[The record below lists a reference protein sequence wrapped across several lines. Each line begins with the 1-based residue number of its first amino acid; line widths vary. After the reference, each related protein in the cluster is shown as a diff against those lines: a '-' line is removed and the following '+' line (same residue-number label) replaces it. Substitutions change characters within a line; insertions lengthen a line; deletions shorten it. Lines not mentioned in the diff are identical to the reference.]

1 MGNASLQYKGRSVSV
16 LSVQD
21 FASNHSDLVAEKLP
35 FQEVDYLTHLAQ
47 SNPAMEH
54 FICAVYDGD
63 TLLAR
68 AYLQRMPFSGERLDN
83 FRPMRWLPS
92 KVYDLV
98 VRPIQWRILS
108 LGSIFTTGDNGL
120 VFSGEM
126 TQEQKKGAYQYL
138 LSQLQ
143 NGLIPYDGLLIKDV
157 YTTTDS
163 WMVDSLKERGFF
175 MTPSEP
181 DMILENVTRFST
193 MEDYAGAL
201 RAKYR
206 TKYNQVAERSKDL
219 QVIDYSNWSEAPTE
233 AMYPLYVNIMLAV
246 DFYIQ
251 LMSPAYFQIERNT
264 SSSLP
269 KLRTYSVGDEVIGWI
284 SWFEDDNRIHA
295 HLIGLNH
302 KRARRFKAYHR
313 ILYDLVELGIEH
325 KKDMVCYGRTSQQ
338 AKSNV
343 GAQPNVMASAVY
355 HRRRSMR
362 YLMKS
367 FTQSVELDTENTRQ
381 AFR

>member
-1 MGNASLQYKGRSVSV
+1 MGNASLQYKDLSVCV
-16 LSVQD
+16 ISVQD
-21 FASNHSDLVAEKLP
+21 FTSNHCDLVADMLP

-47 SNPAMEH
+47 SNPAIEH
-54 FICAVYDGD
+54 FVCAVYDGD

-68 AYLQRMPFSGERLDN
+68 AYLQRMLFRGERLDS
-83 FRPMRWLPS
+83 FRPNRWLAQ
-92 KVYDLV
+92 KLYDII
-98 VRPIQWRILS
+98 VRPIRWRVLS

-120 VFSGEM
+120 VFSKELS
-126 TQEQKKGAYQYL
+126 QEAKEEVYGYFLY
-138 LSQLQ
+138 QLQ

-157 YTTTDS
+157 YMATDS
-163 WMVDSLKERGFF
+163 WMIDSLRKRGFY

-193 MEDYAGAL
+193 MEKYAAAL

-219 QVIDYSNWSEAPTE
+219 RVDDYSNWGEAPTE
-233 AMYPLYVNIMLAV
+233 TMFPLYVNIMSAV

-251 LMSPAYFQIERNT
+251 LMSPAYFQIDGNS

-269 KLRTYSVGDEVIGWI
+269 KLRTYSVDGQVIGWI
-284 SWFEDDNRIHA
+284 SWFESANRIHA

-302 KRARRFKAYHR
+302 KRAGRYKAYHR
-313 ILYDLVELGIEH
+313 ILYDLVELGIQH
-325 KKDMVCYGRTSQQ
+325 KKDTVCFGRTSQQ

-343 GAQPNVMASAVY
+343 GAKPNAMASAVY
-355 HRRRSMR
+355 HRRKPMR
-362 YLMKS
+362 YLIKS
-367 FTQSVELDTENTRQ
+367 FAQSVVLDTENLRQ

>member
-1 MGNASLQYKGRSVSV
+1 MGNASLQYKDRSVSV

-21 FASNHSDLVAEKLP
+21 FALNHSDLVAEKLP

-47 SNPAMEH
+47 CNPAMEH

-83 FRPMRWLPS
+83 FRPKGWLTS

-126 TQEQKKGAYQYL
+126 NQEQKKGIYQYL

-143 NGLIPYDGLLIKDV
+143 NGLIPYDGLLIKDI
-157 YTTTDS
+157 YMATDS
-163 WMVDSLKERGFF
+163 WMVDCLKERGFY

-181 DMILENVTRFST
+181 DMILANVTRFST
-193 MEDYAGAL
+193 MEEYSVAL

-219 QVIDYSNWSEAPTE
+219 QVTDYSNWS
-233 AMYPLYVNIMLAV
+233 
-246 DFYIQ
+246 
-251 LMSPAYFQIERNT
+251 
-264 SSSLP
+264 
-269 KLRTYSVGDEVIGWI
+269 
-284 SWFEDDNRIHA
+284 
-295 HLIGLNH
+295 
-302 KRARRFKAYHR
+302 
-313 ILYDLVELGIEH
+313 
-325 KKDMVCYGRTSQQ
+325 
-338 AKSNV
+338 
-343 GAQPNVMASAVY
+343 
-355 HRRRSMR
+355 
-362 YLMKS
+362 
-367 FTQSVELDTENTRQ
+367 
-381 AFR
+381 

>member
-1 MGNASLQYKGRSVSV
+1 MSV
-16 LSVQD
+16 LSVQE
-21 FASNHSDLVAEKLP
+21 FASNHSDLGVDKLP

-47 SNPAMEH
+47 SNPSMEH

-68 AYLQRMPFSGERLDN
+68 AYLQRMPFNGERLDN
-83 FRPMRWLPS
+83 FRPTRWLS
-92 KVYDLV
+92 SALYDIL
-98 VRPIQWRILS
+98 VRPIRWRVLS

-120 VFSGEM
+120 VFSKELS
-126 TQEQKKGAYQYL
+126 QEAKAEVYGYL
-138 LSQLQ
+138 LSQFQ
-143 NGLIPYDGLLIKDV
+143 NGLIPFDGLLIKDV
-157 YTTTDS
+157 YMETDS
-163 WMVDSLKERGFF
+163 WMVDCLKERGFY

-181 DMILENVTRFST
+181 DMILAHVTRFST
-193 MEDYAGAL
+193 MEEYSAAL

-219 QVIDYSNWSEAPTE
+219 QVSDYTNWCEAPTD
-233 AMYPLYVNIMLAV
+233 AMYPLYVNIMSAV

-251 LMSPAYFQIERNT
+251 LMSPAYFQIERNS

-284 SWFEDDNRIHA
+284 SWFEDDKRIHA

-302 KRARRFKAYHR
+302 NKAGKYRAYHR
-313 ILYDLVELGIEH
+313 ILYDLLELGIEQ
-325 KKDMVCYGRTSQQ
+325 KKDTVCYGRTSQQ

-343 GAQPNVMASAVY
+343 GAQPNAMASAVY
-355 HRRRSMR
+355 HRRKSMR

-367 FTQSVELDTENTRQ
+367 FAQSVELETENSRQ

>member
-1 MGNASLQYKGRSVSV
+1 MSV

-21 FASNHSDLVAEKLP
+21 FTSNHSDLVVEKFP
-35 FQEVDYLTHLAQ
+35 FQEMDYLTHLAQ
-47 SNPAMEH
+47 SNPAIEH
-54 FICAVYDGD
+54 FVCAVYEGD

-83 FRPMRWLPS
+83 FRPNNWLTQ
-92 KVYDLV
+92 KIYDV
-98 VRPIQWRILS
+98 IVRPIRWRVLS

-120 VFSGEM
+120 VFFKELS
-126 TQEQKKGAYQYL
+126 QEAKEEVYDYL
-138 LSQLQ
+138 LCQLQ
-143 NGLIPYDGLLIKDV
+143 NDLIPYDGILIKDV
-157 YTTTDS
+157 YSSTDS
-163 WMVDSLKERGFF
+163 WMVDCLKERGFY

-181 DMILENVTRFST
+181 DMILENVTRFSS
-193 MEDYAGAL
+193 MEEYAAAL
-201 RAKYR
+201 RSKYR

-219 QVIDYSNWSEAPTE
+219 QVTDYNDWGEAPTE
-233 AMYPLYVNIMLAV
+233 AMYPLYVNIMSAV

-251 LMSPAYFQIERNT
+251 LMSPEYFQIERNA

-269 KLRTYSVGDEVIGWI
+269 KLRTYSVGGEVIGWI
-284 SWFEDDNRIHA
+284 SWFEDANRIHA

-302 KRARRFKAYHR
+302 KRALRFKAYHR
-313 ILYDLVELGIEH
+313 ILYDLVGLGIEH
-325 KKDMVCYGRTSQQ
+325 NKDTVCYGRTSQQ

-343 GAQPNVMASAVY
+343 GAQPNAMASAVY
-355 HRRRSMR
+355 HRRMSMR

-367 FTQSVELDTENTRQ
+367 FTQSVELETENTRQ